1 MNKTAKKFLLAAAA
15 ATLAAGIPG
24 QAVRAESYNGVKAG
38 VLTCNVSSGWA
49 FVFGSS
55 RDLKCTYAPVQGT
68 PDHYVGH
75 IDKYGVDIGYS
86 AGGVMVWAVLAP
98 TNNLGH
104 GALDGKY
111 GGLTAGAAAGVGGAA
126 NVLVGGSQDAQKTIS
141 LQPLSIE
148 GTTGLNVAAGVL
160 ELTLKTQGD

>member
-38 VLTCNVSSGWA
+38 VLTCNVASGWS

-55 RDLKCTYAPVQGT
+55 RDLKCTYSPVQGT
-68 PDHYVGH
+68 VEHYVGP
-75 IDKYGVDIGYS
+75 IDRFGVDVGYT
-86 AGGVMVWAVLAP
+86 AGGVIAWAVVAP
-98 TNNLGH
+98 SNDLSH

-111 GGLTAGAAAGVGGAA
+111 GGLTAGATAGVGVAA
-126 NVLVGGSQDAQKTIS
+126 NMLVGGSQDALKTIS
-141 LQPLSIE
+141 LQPVSIE
-148 GTTGLNVAAGVL
+148 GNTGLNVAAGVA
-160 ELTLKTQGD
+160 ELTLKTEGD